1 MVSYKCLGVQV
12 ALLGASG
19 LPIALLCHA
28 KLKVQLKIKI
38 IFAKSRWLPIV
49 RLTGANLFR
58 PFAPSP
64 AACPSPRPR
73 NFEHTGTVGDVKQFL
88 KQQNIPVR
96 L

>member
-1 MVSYKCLGVQV
+1 
-12 ALLGASG
+12 
-19 LPIALLCHA
+19 LPTALLCHIEQKA
-28 KLKVQLKIKI
+28 QLKTII

-58 PFAPSP
+58 PFASSL
-64 AACPSPRPR
+64 AACHSPRPR
-73 NFEHTGTVGDVKQFL
+73 NLEHTGTVGDVQQFL